1 MSAGGMPPMNIGA
14 GVNTRDMSP
23 MEAAMAMRNRLR
35 GYYPGRGFGASAGA
49 FQQDAMARGIG
60 LPSEYLR
67 AAGFRG
73 GNGGNLFG
81 VDPGSRRTMGML
93 PGYGYYGSGG
103 RRPLYDPYTGR
114 RLYGSGGRKSGGKK
128 KSGSSSSSSASL
140 PDADKATKLLGEVGS
155 KTRNEVQ
162 TAANLE
168 LSRSILKKVQDDIAA
183 GRIPSTM
190 LDEIGVQRDSKG
202 NITGFDGLSKD
213 AAAYL
218 LGAEQKIAG
227 AVIDGSRYVKGP
239 NKGQIYEKQLGPT
252 YARNEASKIAGKAAP
267 PTYVAVTGEKKP
279 ALGGV
284 FGGKPTDTYAMDVL
298 VPQQKPASINNR
310 SLPDQPAVGAT
321 PAPDQSPIVNAVS
334 GAQAPSQANEKTWL
348 NLPGRVKDGVVDAV
362 SGAANTV
369 GNAVGGA
376 AGAVGDA
383 VAGVPG
389 VMAQNVDSAAGAA
402 LDAINNRTAE
412 LEAHPEKRYQGV
424 MGLFAPSDPVAA
436 APALSSDMTPEEV
449 KASAIQKLIEAGH
462 PPAEAE
468 TIAEAM
474 LAKRYSSTGS

>member
-1 MSAGGMPPMNIGA
+1 MCMSAGGMPPMNIGA

-93 PGYGYYGSGG
+93 PGQAQLQAVNGRTIGPSPTARSSG
-103 RRPLYDPYTGR
+103 
-114 RLYGSGGRKSGGKK
+114 KKAKK
-128 KSGSSSSSSASL
+128 KSGSKAAVAADLTPTIL
-140 PDADKATKLLGEVGS
+140 PADKAAGLLNEVGS
-155 KTRNEVQ
+155 ETRNKVQ

-168 LSRSILKKVQDDIAA
+168 LNRSILKKVQDDIAA
-183 GRIPSTM
+183 GRIPATM

-213 AAAYL
+213 AATYL
-218 LGAEQKIAG
+218 LGAEEKIAG
-227 AVIDGSRYVKGP
+227 AVIDGSRYTRAP
-239 NKGQIYEKQLGPT
+239 NKGQINENKLGPS
-252 YARNEASKIAGKAAP
+252 YSRNEASKIAGKAAP
-267 PTYVAVTGEKKP
+267 PTYIAVTGEKKP

-298 VPQQKPASINNR
+298 VPQQKPASINGR
-310 SLPDQPAVGAT
+310 TVPDQPAVGAT
-321 PAPDQSPIVNAVS
+321 PAPDQSPIVNAVA
-334 GAQAPSQANEKTWL
+334 GAQAPSQASENSWL
-348 NLPGRVKDGVVDAV
+348 ALPGRIVGGVGD
-362 SGAANTV
+362 SIGGAANTV
-369 GNAVGGA
+369 GNAVSGA

-389 VMAQNVDSAAGAA
+389 VMAQQLDSAAGAA
-402 LDAINNRTAE
+402 LNAINNRTAQ
-412 LEAHPEKRYQGV
+412 LEANPEQRYQGIASI
-424 MGLFAPSDPVAA
+424 FAPSDPVAA
-436 APALSSDMTPEEV
+436 TAAAESQGGTQLSPEEL
-449 KASAIQKLIEAGH
+449 KAAFFKRVIDNGGTA
-462 PPAEAE
+462 AD
-468 TIAEAM
+468 AEAM
-474 LAKRYSSTGS
+474 WAKRYGE

>member
-1 MSAGGMPPMNIGA
+1 MCMSAGGMPPMNIGA

-93 PGYGYYGSGG
+93 PGQAQLRAVNGRTIGPSPTARSSG
-103 RRPLYDPYTGR
+103 
-114 RLYGSGGRKSGGKK
+114 KKAAK
-128 KSGSSSSSSASL
+128 KSGTKAAAAPTIVS
-140 PDADKATKLLGEVGS
+140 ADKAAGLLNEVGS
-155 KTRNEVQ
+155 ETRNKVQ

-168 LSRSILKKVQDDIAA
+168 LNRSILKKVQDDIAA
-183 GRIPSTM
+183 GRIPATM

-213 AAAYL
+213 AATYL
-218 LGAEQKIAG
+218 LGAEEKIAG
-227 AVIDGSRYVKGP
+227 AVIDGSRYTRAP
-239 NKGQIYEKQLGPT
+239 NKGQINENKLGPS
-252 YARNEASKIAGKAAP
+252 YSRNEASKIAGKAAP
-267 PTYVAVTGEKKP
+267 PTYIAVTGEKKP

-298 VPQQKPASINNR
+298 VPQQKPASINGR
-310 SLPDQPAVGAT
+310 TVPDQPAVGAT
-321 PAPDQSPIVNAVS
+321 PAPDQSPIVNAVA
-334 GAQAPSQANEKTWL
+334 GAQAPDQASENSWL
-348 NLPGRVKDGVVDAV
+348 ALPGRIVGGVGD
-362 SGAANTV
+362 SIGGAANTV
-369 GNAVGGA
+369 GNAVSGA
-376 AGAVGDA
+376 AGAVGNA
-383 VAGVPG
+383 VASVPE

-412 LEAHPEKRYQGV
+412 LEAHPEKRYQGIASI
-424 MGLFAPSDPVAA
+424 FAPSDPVAA
-436 APALSSDMTPEEV
+436 TAAAESQGGTQLSPEEL
-449 KASAIQKLIEAGH
+449 KAAFFKRVIDNGGTA
-462 PPAEAE
+462 AD
-468 TIAEAM
+468 AEAM
-474 LAKRYSSTGS
+474 WAKRYGE